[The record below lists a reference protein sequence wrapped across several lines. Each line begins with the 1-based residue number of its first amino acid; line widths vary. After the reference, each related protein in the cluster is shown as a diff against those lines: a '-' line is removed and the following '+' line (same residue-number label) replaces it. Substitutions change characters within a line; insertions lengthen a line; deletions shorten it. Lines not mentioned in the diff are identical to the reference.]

1 MDRRTFLKYGAAG
14 AATAAASGC
23 TQAVDNGQTENGETT
38 ASSPAVTTRSK
49 RELSMVTTWPENFP
63 GLGDMATRTADMIA
77 RLTEGQITVKVY
89 AAGELVPAFEA
100 FDAVST
106 GAADMYHAADYYWQG
121 KAKGFPFFTAVPMG
135 LTADEMLA
143 WLQFGGGQELYE
155 DLAAQ
160 FNLICFP
167 AGNTG
172 HQMGGWFKREI
183 NSLDDFNGLNMRIP
197 GLGGDVLRGLGG
209 APVNLPGGKI
219 YQSLQTGKID
229 ATEWV
234 GPWND
239 LAFGFYRVAPYYYG
253 PGFHEP
259 SAMMSCGINLDVWES
274 LTEENRQAIRAACA
288 WATNISIAQFN
299 HQNAIALDT
308 LINQHKVQLRSF
320 NDEIWRAVQSVS
332 ADVVSGIGNSD
343 ATTKAIYESYMT
355 ARQRSLRWSA
365 VSEGPYLRKRLLGT
379 EFEPGAQA
387 RRQQGQDPAP
397 TQPAEASNP
406 PPEE

>member
-14 AATAAASGC
+14 AATAAAAGC
-23 TQAVDNGQTENGETT
+23 TQASDNAQSEGGE
-38 ASSPAVTTRSK
+38 AADGPAVAAGRT
-49 RELSMVTTWPENFP
+49 RELTMVTTWPENFP

-77 RLTEGQITVKVY
+77 RLTGGEITVKVY
-89 AAGELVPAFEA
+89 AAGELVPAFES

-160 FNLICFP
+160 FNLICLP

-183 NSLDDFNGLNMRIP
+183 NDLDDFRGLTMRIP

-209 APVNLPGGKI
+209 APVNLPGGEI
-219 YQSLQTGKID
+219 YQSLQSGNID

-239 LAFGFYRVAPYYYG
+239 LAFGFYRVAPFYYG

-274 LTEENRQAIRAACA
+274 LSEANRQAIRAACA
-288 WATNISIAQFN
+288 WATNVSIAQYN
-299 HQNAIALDT
+299 HQNALALDT
-308 LINQHKVQLRSF
+308 LVNQHKVQLRDF
-320 NDEIWRAVQSVS
+320 NDEIWHAVQSVS

-343 ATTKAIYESYMT
+343 ATTKAIYESYMA

-365 VSEGPYLRKRLLGT
+365 VSDGPYLRKRLLGT
-379 EFEPGAQA
+379 EFERGAQA
-387 RRQQGQDPAP
+387 QPAS
-397 TQPAEASNP
+397 AEASNLP
-406 PPEE
+406 PDE